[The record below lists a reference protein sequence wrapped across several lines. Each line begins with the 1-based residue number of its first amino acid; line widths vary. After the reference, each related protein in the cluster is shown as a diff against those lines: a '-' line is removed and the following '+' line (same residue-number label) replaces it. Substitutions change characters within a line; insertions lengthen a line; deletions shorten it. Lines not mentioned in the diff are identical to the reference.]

1 MNPNDLSFVREL
13 AKQMKIATTHE
24 VNIGIAQDVGQ
35 YPNGLSIVEV
45 GTFHEFGTKKGVP
58 RRSFL
63 RMPFIVK
70 QKTIDKA
77 IATSWKKIAEGKSQ
91 TIKEFGILGIM
102 GQNISKDA
110 FATGGF
116 GKWEKLK
123 PATEKAKG
131 STEILLDTSKLVQSI
146 TNWVAKI

>member
-1 MNPNDLSFVREL
+1 MKPNDLSQLRDL
-13 AKQMKIATTHE
+13 TKQIKIATTHE
-24 VNIGIAQDVGQ
+24 VNIGIAQDIGQ
-35 YPNGLSIVEV
+35 YPNGEKVVDV
-45 GTFHEFGTKKGVP
+45 GRRHEFGIGVP

-77 IATSWKKIAEGKSQ
+77 IATSWKKITDGKS
-91 TIKEFGILGIM
+91 TALKEFGILGII

-110 FATGGF
+110 FASGGF

-131 STEILLDTSKLVQSI
+131 SAEILLDTSKLVQSI
-146 TNWVAKI
+146 TNWVVKT

>member
-1 MNPNDLSFVREL
+1 MKPNDLSFVREL

-35 YPNGLSIVEV
+35 YPNGEKIVDV
-45 GTFHEFGTKKGVP
+45 GRKHEFGIGVP

-63 RMPFIVK
+63 RMPFIVE

-77 IATSWKKIAEGKSQ
+77 ITTSWKKITEGKSQ
-91 TIKEFGILGIM
+91 TIKEFGILGII

-116 GKWEKLK
+116 GKWQALK
-123 PATEKAKG
+123 PATIKAKG
-131 STEILLDTSKLVQSI
+131 SNEILLDTSKLVQSI

>member
-1 MNPNDLSFVREL
+1 MKPNDLSQLKEIT
-13 AKQMKIATTHE
+13 KQIKLATTHE

-35 YPNGLSIVEV
+35 YPNGEKIVDV
-45 GTFHEFGTKKGVP
+45 GRKHEFGIGVP

-63 RMPFIVK
+63 RMPFIEK
-70 QKTIDKA
+70 QNIIDKA
-77 IATSWKKIAEGKSQ
+77 IAISWKKITDGKS
-91 TIKEFGILGIM
+91 TALKEFGILGII

-110 FATGGF
+110 FASGGF

-131 STEILLDTSKLVQSI
+131 SDEILLDTSKLVQSI
-146 TNWVAKI
+146 TNWVVKI

>member
-1 MNPNDLSFVREL
+1 MKPNDLSQLRDL
-13 AKQMKIATTHE
+13 TKQIKIATTHE
-24 VNIGIAQDVGQ
+24 VNIGIAQDIGQ
-35 YPNGLSIVEV
+35 YPNGEKIVDV
-45 GTFHEFGTKKGVP
+45 GRRHEFGIGVP

-77 IATSWKKIAEGKSQ
+77 IATSWKKITDGKS
-91 TIKEFGILGIM
+91 TALKEFGILGII

-110 FATGGF
+110 FASGGF

-131 STEILLDTSKLVQSI
+131 SAEILLDTSKLVQSI
-146 TNWVAKI
+146 TNWVVKI

>member
-1 MNPNDLSFVREL
+1 MKPNDLSFVREL
-13 AKQMKIATTHE
+13 AKQIKFATTHE
-24 VNIGIAQDVGQ
+24 VNIGIAQDIGQ
-35 YPNGLSIVEV
+35 YSNGEKIVEV
-45 GTFHEFGTKKGVP
+45 GRKHEFGIGVP

-63 RMPFIVK
+63 RMPFIVE

-77 IATSWKKIAEGKSQ
+77 IATSWKKITEGKSQ
-91 TIKEFGILGIM
+91 TIKEFGILGIV

-123 PATEKAKG
+123 PATEKTKG
-131 STEILLDTSKLVQSI
+131 STEILLDTGKLVQSI
-146 TNWVAKI
+146 TNWEVKI

>member
-1 MNPNDLSFVREL
+1 MKPNDLSFIRDL

-24 VNIGIAQDVGQ
+24 VYIGIAQDVGQ
-35 YPNGLSIVEV
+35 YPNGEKIVDV
-45 GTFHEFGTKKGVP
+45 GRRHEFGIGAP

-63 RMPFIVK
+63 RMPFIEK
-70 QKTIDKA
+70 QNIIDKA
-77 IATSWKKIAEGKSQ
+77 IVTSWKKITDGKS
-91 TIKEFGILGIM
+91 TALKEFGILGII

-116 GKWEKLK
+116 GKWQILK
-123 PATEKAKG
+123 PRTIKAKG
-131 STEILLDTSKLVQSI
+131 SDDILIDKGKLVQSI

>member
-1 MNPNDLSFVREL
+1 MKPNDLSQLKEIT
-13 AKQMKIATTHE
+13 KQIKIATTHE
-24 VNIGIAQDVGQ
+24 VNVGIPKDVGR
-35 YPNGLSIVEV
+35 YPNGLSIVDV
-45 GTFHEFGTKKGVP
+45 GQKHEFGIGVQ

-63 RMPFIVK
+63 RMPFIVE

-91 TIKEFGILGIM
+91 TIKEFGILGIV

-123 PATEKAKG
+123 SATEKAKG
-131 STEILLDTSKLVQSI
+131 STEILLDTGKLVQSI
-146 TNWVAKI
+146 TNWVVKI

>member
-1 MNPNDLSFVREL
+1 MKPNDLSQLRDL
-13 AKQMKIATTHE
+13 TKQIKIATTHE
-24 VNIGIAQDVGQ
+24 VNIGIAQDIGQ
-35 YPNGLSIVEV
+35 YPNGEKVVDV
-45 GTFHEFGTKKGVP
+45 GRRHEFGIGVP

-70 QKTIDKA
+70 QNIIDKA
-77 IATSWKKIAEGKSQ
+77 ISTSWKKIVEGESQ
-91 TIKEFGILGIM
+91 TIKEFGILGIV

-123 PATEKAKG
+123 PATIKAKG
-131 STEILLDTSKLVQSI
+131 SDDILLDTSKLVQSI
-146 TNWVAKI
+146 TNWVVKI

>member
-1 MNPNDLSFVREL
+1 MKPNDLSQLKEIT
-13 AKQMKIATTHE
+13 KQIKLATTHE

-35 YPNGLSIVEV
+35 YPTGEKIVDV
-45 GTFHEFGTKKGVP
+45 GRKHEFGIGVP

-63 RMPFIVK
+63 RMPFIVE

-91 TIKEFGILGIM
+91 TIKEFGILGIV

-123 PATEKAKG
+123 PATIKAKR
-131 STEILLDTSKLVQSI
+131 SDEILLDTSKLVQSI
-146 TNWVAKI
+146 TNWVVKI

>member
-1 MNPNDLSFVREL
+1 MKPNDLSQLREIT
-13 AKQMKIATTHE
+13 KQIKIATTHE
-24 VNIGIAQDVGQ
+24 VNVGIPKDVGR
-35 YPNGLSIVEV
+35 YPNGLSIVDV
-45 GTFHEFGTKKGVP
+45 GRKHEFGIGVP

-63 RMPFIVK
+63 RMPFIVE
-70 QKTIDKA
+70 QNIIDKA

-91 TIKEFGILGIM
+91 TIKEFGILGIV

-110 FATGGF
+110 FATSGF

-131 STEILLDTSKLVQSI
+131 STEILLDTGKLVQSI
-146 TNWVAKI
+146 TNWVVKI

>member
-1 MNPNDLSFVREL
+1 MKPNDLSQLKEIT
-13 AKQMKIATTHE
+13 KQIKIAITHE
-24 VNIGIAQDVGQ
+24 VNVGIAQDVGQ
-35 YPNGLSIVEV
+35 YPNGEKIVDV
-45 GTFHEFGTKKGVP
+45 GRRHEFGIGVP

-70 QKTIDKA
+70 QNIIDKA
-77 IATSWKKIAEGKSQ
+77 ISTSWKKIVEGKSQ
-91 TIKEFGILGIM
+91 TIKEFGILGII

-123 PATEKAKG
+123 PATVKAKG
-131 STEILLDTSKLVQSI
+131 SAEILLDTSKLVQSI
-146 TNWVAKI
+146 TNWVVKI

>member
-1 MNPNDLSFVREL
+1 MKANDLSQLRDL
-13 AKQMKIATTHE
+13 TKQIKQATTHE
-24 VNIGIAQDVGQ
+24 VNIGIAQDIGQ
-35 YPNGLSIVEV
+35 YPNGEKIVDV
-45 GTFHEFGTKKGVP
+45 GRRHEFGIGVP

-70 QKTIDKA
+70 QNIIDKA
-77 IATSWKKIAEGKSQ
+77 IATSWKKIVEGKSQ
-91 TIKEFGILGIM
+91 TIKEFGILGIV

-110 FATGGF
+110 FATSGF

-131 STEILLDTSKLVQSI
+131 SAEILLDTSKLVQSI
-146 TNWVAKI
+146 TNWVVKI

>member
-1 MNPNDLSFVREL
+1 MKPNDLSFVREL

-35 YPNGLSIVEV
+35 YSNGEKIVDV
-45 GTFHEFGTKKGVP
+45 GRKHEFGIGVP

-77 IATSWKKIAEGKSQ
+77 IVTSWKKITDGKS
-91 TIKEFGILGIM
+91 TALKEFGILGII

-131 STEILLDTSKLVQSI
+131 SDEILIDTGKLVQSI

>member
-1 MNPNDLSFVREL
+1 MKPNDLSQLRDL
-13 AKQMKIATTHE
+13 TKQIKIATTHE
-24 VNIGIAQDVGQ
+24 VNIGIAQDIGQ
-35 YPNGLSIVEV
+35 YPNGEKVVDV
-45 GTFHEFGTKKGVP
+45 GRRHEFGIGVP

-77 IATSWKKIAEGKSQ
+77 IATSWKKITDGKS
-91 TIKEFGILGIM
+91 TALKEFGILGIV

-123 PATEKAKG
+123 PATVKAKG
-131 STEILLDTSKLVQSI
+131 SDEILLDTSKLVQSI
-146 TNWVAKI
+146 TNWVVKI

>member
-1 MNPNDLSFVREL
+1 MKPNDLSQLRDL
-13 AKQMKIATTHE
+13 TKQIKIATTHE
-24 VNIGIAQDVGQ
+24 VNIGIAQDIGQ
-35 YPNGLSIVEV
+35 YPNGEKVVDV
-45 GTFHEFGTKKGVP
+45 GRRHEFGIGVP

-77 IATSWKKIAEGKSQ
+77 IATSWKKITDGKS
-91 TIKEFGILGIM
+91 TALKEFGILGIV

-131 STEILLDTSKLVQSI
+131 SAEILLDTSKLVQSI
-146 TNWVAKI
+146 TNWVVKI

>member
-1 MNPNDLSFVREL
+1 MKPNDLSQLRDL
-13 AKQMKIATTHE
+13 TKQIKIATTHE
-24 VNIGIAQDVGQ
+24 VNIGIAQDIGQ
-35 YPNGLSIVEV
+35 YPNGEKVVDV
-45 GTFHEFGTKKGVP
+45 GRRHEFGIGVP

-63 RMPFIVK
+63 RMPFIAK

-77 IATSWKKIAEGKSQ
+77 IATSWKKITDGKS
-91 TIKEFGILGIM
+91 TALKEFGILGII

-110 FATGGF
+110 FASGGF

-131 STEILLDTSKLVQSI
+131 SAEILLDTSKLVQSI
-146 TNWVAKI
+146 TNWVVKI